1 MLIDFFYTLRSA
13 KLPVSVNEFLML
25 LQALQAGVVGPNSGS
40 NETENDANDANGVD
54 DGAWSVDDFYYL
66 SRTIM
71 VKDEKH
77 YDKFDRAFASYFKG
91 VEKLADFTQDIPLEW
106 LRKNLELELS
116 PEDKA
121 KIEKMGWDELMETL
135 KKRFEEQKERHEGGS
150 KWIGT
155 GGTSPFGANGFN
167 PQGIRIG
174 QEKSRNKSAVKV
186 WDQRAYKDYDD
197 SQELGTRNI
206 KVALRRLR
214 KFAREG
220 TVEELDLADTIQ
232 STAANAGWLDI
243 KMIPERH
250 NNVKVLLLMDV
261 GGTMDEHIG
270 RVEEMFS
277 AVKAEFKHL
286 EFYYFHNCVY
296 DFMWKNNRRR
306 FSEKFATWDIIRK
319 YNKDY
324 KLIFVGDAT
333 MSPYEILQAGGSVE
347 YNNEESGAEWMQRLT
362 NAFPKF
368 AWINPEPQ
376 GIWQYR
382 QSISVMQ
389 QLLSQ
394 RMYPLTIKGLEE
406 AMRLI
411 SK

>member
-1 MLIDFFYTLRSA
+1 MLIDFFYSLRSA
-13 KLPVSVNEFLML
+13 KLPVSVKEYLTL
-25 LQALQAGVVGPNSGS
+25 LEALKAGVVGPNSGQADPS
-40 NETENDANDANGVD
+40 GE
-54 DGAWSVDDFYYL
+54 GAYKIDDFYYL
-66 SRTIM
+66 SRCVL

-91 VEKLADFTQDIPLEW
+91 VEMVADFTKDIPLEW

-116 PEDKA
+116 AEDKA
-121 KIEKMGWDELMETL
+121 KIEKMGWNELMETL

-174 QEKSRNKSAVKV
+174 QEKSRNRSAVKV

-214 KFAREG
+214 KFARQG
-220 TVEELDLADTIQ
+220 SAEELDLDDTIRA
-232 STAANAGWLDI
+232 TAANAGWLDI
-243 KMIPERH
+243 KMVPERH

-261 GGTMDEHIG
+261 GGTMDEHIA
-270 RVEEMFS
+270 RVEELFS
-277 AVKAEFKHL
+277 ASKSEFKHL

-306 FSEKFATWDIIRK
+306 FSEKFATLDIIRK

-324 KLIFVGDAT
+324 KLIFIGDAT
-333 MSPYEILQAGGSVE
+333 MSPYEILQPGGSVE
-347 YNNEESGAEWMQRLT
+347 YNNAESGAEWIQRLT
-362 NAFPKF
+362 SAFPKF

-376 GIWQYR
+376 GVWQYR
-382 QSISVMQ
+382 QSIAVMQ
-389 QLLSQ
+389 QLVSH
-394 RMYPLTIKGLEE
+394 RMYPLTLKGLEE
-406 AMRLI
+406 AMRLLT
-411 SK
+411 K

>member
-13 KLPVSVNEFLML
+13 KLPVSVKEFLTL
-25 LQALQAGVVGPNSGS
+25 LEALQARVVGPESD
-40 NETENDANDANGVD
+40 E
-54 DGAWSVDDFYYL
+54 AWKIDDFYYL
-66 SRTIM
+66 SRLTL

-77 YDKFDRAFASYFKG
+77 YDKFDRAFAAYFKG
-91 VEKLADFTQDIPLEW
+91 VEMLTDFTKDVPLEW

-155 GGTSPFGANGFN
+155 GGTSPFGANGYN

-197 SQELGTRNI
+197 TQELGTRNI

-220 TVEELDLADTIQ
+220 SAEELDLPDTIR

-243 KMIPERH
+243 KMVPERH

-261 GGTMDEHIG
+261 GGTMDEHIA

-277 AVKAEFKHL
+277 AAKAEFKHL

-296 DFMWKNNRRR
+296 DYMWKNNKRRY
-306 FSEKFATWDIIRK
+306 SEKFATWDILRK

-324 KLIFVGDAT
+324 KLIFIGDAT
-333 MSPYEILQAGGSVE
+333 MSPYEILQPGGSVE
-347 YNNEESGAEWMQRLT
+347 YNNEEPGAEWLQRLT
-362 NAFPKF
+362 NTFPRF

-376 GIWQYR
+376 GVWQYR
-382 QSISVMQ
+382 QSIAVIQ
-389 QLLSQ
+389 QLMNQ
-394 RMYPLTIKGLEE
+394 RMYPLTLKGLED
-406 AMRLI
+406 AMRML